1 MLRASSVR
9 VTRRLA
15 RRLSTVECDA
25 EDADAVQR
33 CVAQFGEQPF
43 VVRRFARDWTLV
55 RARDPLERLRS
66 ALGGVNVPIEAGSD
80 YLSADLIDVPG
91 DLYVAALQ
99 QLAAAGDDGGAARAT
114 AYMAQ
119 VSVHALPEAA
129 RQLFAERVPTLAP
142 AGIPPPYRTNV
153 WLGPIG
159 TVTPAHRD
167 PYPNIVVQLLGAKVV
182 RLYTPGDAG
191 MYPFERGASLQT
203 NTSRVDVEAAEI
215 DPQFAA
221 FAERRKDDERVVTLA
236 PGDALHIPRHW
247 WHHVRATSVSATVNF
262 WWPAPRQLPDF
273 EPGRAGIRASD

>member
-1 MLRASSVR
+1 M
-9 VTRRLA
+9 
-15 RRLSTVECDA
+15 
-25 EDADAVQR
+25 
-33 CVAQFGEQPF
+33 
-43 VVRRFARDWTLV
+43 
-55 RARDPLERLRS
+55 RS
-66 ALGGVNVPIEAGSD
+66 ALSGANVPIEAGSD

-99 QLAAAGDDGGAARAT
+99 QLAAAGDDDGAAPRAT

-129 RQLFAERVPTLAP
+129 RRLFAEHVPTLAP
-142 AGIPPPYRTNV
+142 AASPPPYRTNV
-153 WLGPIG
+153 WLGPTG

-221 FAERRKDDERVVTLA
+221 FAARRRDDERVVTLA

-273 EPGRAGIRASD
+273 EPGGVGHPRRRLGEIAAASHALRHPAAWIAAMMASAFSRTEAAPSSRVLKRHRSERPVGVGGGFLLRGRAA